1 VSTRAQ
7 LRFFRSCPW
16 ENGFGDPSDPVTVLG
31 VEVELKLCSRD
42 IPPSALVRLLDR
54 RFAVTG
60 AVLAAGTPAQ
70 LTEHLRSRR
79 AHASDD
85 ERRWLE
91 QCIHQLQ
98 SEYTRDRAGMASA
111 R

>member
-1 VSTRAQ
+1 VNTRAR

-16 ENGFGDPSDPVTVLG
+16 EDGFDDPSDPVSVLG
-31 VEVELKLCSRD
+31 VEVERTLGSRD
-42 IPPSALVRLLDR
+42 GPPSALVRLLDR

-60 AVLAAGTPAQ
+60 AVLAAGPLAH
-70 LTEHLRSRR
+70 LTEYLRSRR
-79 AHASDD
+79 VHASGD

-91 QCIHQLQ
+91 QCIEQLQ
-98 SEYTRDRAGMASA
+98 SEYTRERAGMASA

>member
-1 VSTRAQ
+1 
-7 LRFFRSCPW
+7 
-16 ENGFGDPSDPVTVLG
+16 VTVLG
-31 VEVELKLCSRD
+31 VEVERTLCSRD
-42 IPPSALVRLLDR
+42 APPSALVRLLDR

-60 AVLAAGTPAQ
+60 AVLAAGPSAQ
-70 LTEHLRSRR
+70 LAEYLRSRR

-91 QCIHQLQ
+91 QCIEQLR
-98 SEYTRDRAGMASA
+98 SEHARDRAATAPA